1 MKKNEILLEEIKEK
15 FKDRYIEL
23 HKNDYEIEY
32 EYADNEDNE
41 DENEESE
48 GFTQTDF
55 EVEKSLEVLEDIFDY
70 IINLSSISK
79 EIDEGVE
86 KELRI
91 KKMSC
96 DELKR
101 EIKALQEEYDKRK
114 CDSEKLTYQPK

>member
-1 MKKNEILLEEIKEK
+1 MKENEILLENIKEK
-15 FKDRYIEL
+15 FKERYIEL

-70 IINLSSISK
+70 IINSILISK
-79 EIDEGVE
+79 EIDEG
-86 KELRI
+86 L
-91 KKMSC
+91 SNC
-96 DELKR
+96 DKLKR
-101 EIKALQEEYDKRK
+101 KIELLQKEYDDKK
-114 CDSEKLTYQPK
+114 CGSEKLTNQLK